1 MYLYI
6 VDIVV
11 YICIISTKNKYRYI
25 DTQTDRE
32 PDRQTDKKVG
42 RQAQT
47 HRHIRRQKQATDT
60 GRQAGR
66 LAD

>member
-1 MYLYI
+1 MYHIY
-6 VDIVV
+6 
-11 YICIISTKNKYRYI
+11 KNKYRYI

-32 PDRQTDKKVG
+32 PDRQTDEKVG

-47 HRHIRRQKQATDT
+47 HWHICRQTQATDT

-66 LAD
+66 LTGRQTDRQAD